1 VGEREDPSAASPTSK
16 SGPSSLKVIQD
27 IRSALAKVS
36 SGFSFPPSLDFT
48 DDEPDGL
55 AFTPTNAP
63 VRVYEH
69 ALDGLLAQ
77 LDSVESDGDDEVRV
91 ERRAAVKEVE
101 KAIEDVARRVT
112 EAREGAKQGRGV
124 DAANSHETGQVVVL
138 AEPSADGPFS
148 STSEDRVEP
157 EFSSPGRQVEA
168 SSAQNSEVVLPHDM
182 TPAVSEPILDEDIL
196 RVLRFQCSSPTL
208 EAIPQA
214 DPVATP
220 TVTPTDRGAVSSVRS
235 DNSFASTQGGSADQ
249 ETTDQP
255 PSAPLESS
263 ASAAPLELYEE
274 VSSAILASFSHETV
288 SLSGGP
294 EGEDDLE
301 SDLSSGD
308 ADDEC
313 EWIEVGEV

>member
-124 DAANSHETGQVVVL
+124 DARCET
-138 AEPSADGPFS
+138 
-148 STSEDRVEP
+148 
-157 EFSSPGRQVEA
+157 RQGC
-168 SSAQNSEVVLPHDM
+168 
-182 TPAVSEPILDEDIL
+182 
-196 RVLRFQCSSPTL
+196 RCS
-208 EAIPQA
+208 
-214 DPVATP
+214 
-220 TVTPTDRGAVSSVRS
+220 
-235 DNSFASTQGGSADQ
+235 
-249 ETTDQP
+249 
-255 PSAPLESS
+255 
-263 ASAAPLELYEE
+263 
-274 VSSAILASFSHETV
+274 
-288 SLSGGP
+288 
-294 EGEDDLE
+294 
-301 SDLSSGD
+301 
-308 ADDEC
+308 
-313 EWIEVGEV
+313 